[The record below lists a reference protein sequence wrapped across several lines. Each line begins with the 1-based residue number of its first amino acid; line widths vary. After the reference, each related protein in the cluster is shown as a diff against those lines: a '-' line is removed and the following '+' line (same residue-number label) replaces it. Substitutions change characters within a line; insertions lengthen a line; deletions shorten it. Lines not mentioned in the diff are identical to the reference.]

1 MCGCTFPFHARA
13 NKMQWRRHEKR
24 GTSAKRVRGNH
35 SNRCSPLP
43 DSSQHPVRLHYGRL
57 IDLKPPPYRGALHND
72 GMLSPSWRKRAK
84 PRLPRCEPRVPRI
97 VHFIWLGSPVSQKIA
112 RNIMSFATINPSWR
126 VLLWLEHQSRAL
138 PVHGMFSSD
147 NVTRRPAGPI
157 ELVRISDFAANFS
170 TWRHIEREDPVRLSG
185 KSNYLRLEVLRL
197 FGGIYTDTDGVA
209 ERPFDDFDDL
219 FRRAFVVHGG
229 NICNCMFGFGQH
241 SPFLRFALSAAAEAC
256 DKFRKCV
263 NGPGNGPGFLTA
275 AIEAYQPEDVVF
287 IWGVH
292 LTSSHPSQPR
302 VTYHT
307 FEGSWNPSHRLWLA
321 VCPLGADKCRALELR
336 LQRGE
341 SSAVVGIAALLLLP
355 LALVLLAMRWLTR
368 RSR

>member
-1 MCGCTFPFHARA
+1 
-13 NKMQWRRHEKR
+13 
-24 GTSAKRVRGNH
+24 
-35 SNRCSPLP
+35 
-43 DSSQHPVRLHYGRL
+43 
-57 IDLKPPPYRGALHND
+57 
-72 GMLSPSWRKRAK
+72 
-84 PRLPRCEPRVPRI
+84 
-97 VHFIWLGSPVSQKIA
+97 
-112 RNIMSFATINPSWR
+112 
-126 VLLWLEHQSRAL
+126 
-138 PVHGMFSSD
+138 
-147 NVTRRPAGPI
+147 
-157 ELVRISDFAANFS
+157 
-170 TWRHIEREDPVRLSG
+170 
-185 KSNYLRLEVLRL
+185 
-197 FGGIYTDTDGVA
+197 
-209 ERPFDDFDDL
+209 
-219 FRRAFVVHGG
+219 
-229 NICNCMFGFGQH
+229 MFGFGQH

-355 LALVLLAMRWLTR
+355 LDLASASDLALASRNGRTTAWRFHRGCTSQHTLAKSLKSTSIKDSLNFTRNTDRLYCTRSCLTVGPRQLLRNFNYLIIQVGGIVGLASVPMIEHRPLVGPGPHR
-368 RSR
+368 EVEACELGLVE